1 MPTPPRPRSVALAL
15 LLALGTPLC
24 AAAPRV
30 VPWREA
36 AAHVGELVTV
46 EGDVASARLAGEG
59 LVLEFA
65 ADDPR
70 AFRAVLLIP
79 MITDLPRRPERLY
92 LGRRVRVS
100 GLVRRFQDRPEMILR
115 APSQIEVVDVGG
127 SAPPAAEPPAAPPP
141 RGLLEAVAPRL
152 ASDPCP
158 GAQARWREAARAVD
172 ERAAALRR
180 CVAAGAYR
188 CREASAALAP
198 ALSALEWAEQQVED
212 LCP

>member
-15 LLALGTPLC
+15 LVALGIPLC
-24 AAAPRV
+24 A
-30 VPWREA
+30 A
-36 AAHVGELVTV
+36 AAHVGEFVTV

-115 APSQIEVVDVGG
+115 APSQIEV
-127 SAPPAAEPPAAPPP
+127 
-141 RGLLEAVAPRL
+141 
-152 ASDPCP
+152 
-158 GAQARWREAARAVD
+158 
-172 ERAAALRR
+172 
-180 CVAAGAYR
+180 
-188 CREASAALAP
+188 
-198 ALSALEWAEQQVED
+198 
-212 LCP
+212 

>member
-70 AFRAVLLIP
+70 AFRAVLLVP
-79 MITDLPRRPERLY
+79 MISDLPRRPERLY

-127 SAPPAAEPPAAPPP
+127 SAPPAARPPARSTSARP
-141 RGLLEAVAPRL
+141 RFAGVSPRVPIGAARRAPR
-152 ASDPCP
+152 SP
-158 GAQARWREAARAVD
+158 
-172 ERAAALRR
+172 RR
-180 CVAAGAYR
+180 
-188 CREASAALAP
+188 
-198 ALSALEWAEQQVED
+198 
-212 LCP
+212 